1 MIRTASKLAP
11 FARRNDEL
19 QTRRGPVL
27 PASPR
32 TEIFGGW
39 GPKF

>member
-11 FARRNDEL
+11 FARRDEDL
-19 QTRRGPVL
+19 HTRRGTAQPSN
-27 PASPR
+27 PH
-32 TEIFGGW
+32 TGIFGGW